1 MAQSKSILFVFV
13 LVTLLISL
21 DPGALPVQA
30 APAPAPLA
38 AGDWPMPYYDSGRT
52 RANQF
57 ETNLYPPIDPTP
69 ASEVRLNDPKIGLPA
84 AVIADGMLFW
94 YDVDQYDVGGDLLV
108 ATDASGQKLWSF
120 GAMPGYRLASA
131 PPVVVGQEV
140 FVLELGSDENY
151 ERVSNVVALDRGTGA
166 FLWSRPTAVSE
177 NQGRIH
183 LPVAVKDGRAYLI
196 WEDWDAYEGYVTAV
210 DARTGQQ
217 FWSTTVDNIGGATA
231 SALAI
236 SGDHLVAL
244 HFSTLVA
251 YNLATGAEVWE
262 VDTQEGVGMV
272 APSDDM
278 LAVGGRV
285 AVANTGR
292 IAAYSAQSGATLWQ
306 DDIDRTLCNS
316 NRLTLASDGD
326 VLAVMG
332 MCNERLVAYDL
343 LTGGERWNVAVPREF
358 GEHWTAI
365 ANGVLYVN
373 GLDTQT
379 NAGYIA
385 AHALASGDLLQRL
398 DQQSF
403 GQNPNGYLTGLA
415 VANGRL
421 YAAMATPSVAKLW
434 DGVLYA
440 WGAGPAGSDDGYL
453 PLFNEDS
460 HADTNPDAASEVA
473 TIRRDG
479 AFGAEIS
486 VAAKIGG
493 LPATLRVYR
502 ADGQLYKEAMG
513 SPNAHGNGFW
523 IVPLE
528 HSAEGYEYQVILADG
543 TELSRRKVVMP
554 SDPGT
559 AVDFI
564 VETSSLAWLAP
575 PATVSVAPHTLQ
587 LALPAGFPAG
597 ETTASLFL
605 QSQGSGYLTVSGE
618 RIGDTIRI
626 LLDENTAINGEF
638 TATAVA
644 RAGMVTA
651 FSPDLNLEID
661 AADLP
666 EVRVDSITA
675 IAPEPNGSNTMARFH
690 FARSRSP
697 VDLSRQAD
705 AQIASVVPDPSGYQV
720 TLWVRTP
727 PENPL
732 DPRTSKWEVGLSGL
746 DAGGNEVDRVTS
758 EIPAA
763 PDGRY
768 VVTRVTQTGTQPIAT
783 LAALGA
789 TLDGASGAAA
799 LGFGPAKIL
808 TCDPP
813 GTPPGTPPGPGKPL
827 KLTDLLSL
835 TVELGATAEYAAG
848 GGASSAAY
856 VQGDAVSGQVQACT
870 EAGVLA
876 GGGVQLGPKVGFG
889 AGITLRGK
897 DHAAPANSG
906 QKFGVALGFGPGS
919 VELSHAVPDN
929 FGDGGYGQFGVA
941 VSVVPSAGLSAGASS
956 YACLPLNGQP
966 EPKCCTG
973 PQCGPQDPNPPPPPG
988 GDHPDDTLSVVL
1000 QNQTTGDPL
1009 AYWRSV
1015 ASLAN
1020 RQGLNEMAAYAQYRY
1035 RDAAYLQEIRGYPAG
1050 TTLSA
1055 QQQRVLRAWES
1066 NRLLGTAAM
1075 LSKRGIIVAQ
1085 TAQIEAQHANVLAN
1099 GYYAEMQK
1107 MLSYYGIP
1115 NRLVA
1120 PDFSPDALSGSLL
1133 VIPTAGLYG
1142 LDADT
1147 TLAARFERFV
1157 ARGGTLL
1164 VMSQPGVNALDVLPG
1179 DWQQVDY
1186 QQDISCYSDAMT
1198 IRQYHP
1204 ILASAFRPKL
1214 TAYVDGYMTAV
1225 PSAAAVLMQRTK
1237 NAQAAFVLAEHGQGR
1252 MLVTNMYDDWGRTVG
1267 QTSPDVRGLFR
1278 DALRWASIGDVVLPD
1293 VRPGSRVTLDVTVT
1307 NLTDTPAHQLQW
1319 LVRDPN
1325 GPLVDSGI
1333 PVAGF
1338 PLGPGETR
1346 PRTVSF
1352 TPGAGALGIWSI
1364 GYQLL
1369 DADGE
1374 VVQGETQ
1381 AGHFIVSNP
1390 PGGLSAMV
1398 GPGDVGGEEAILAS
1412 SATVSLALDRPAY
1425 KPGENVRATLG
1436 IALSDPA
1443 AVGSLRVLVSLGEA
1457 TVEQEVA
1464 APVTQQLVF
1473 DLPADFS
1480 GNGLLFYG
1488 VYEATSGQGLYLN
1501 TRWVQRAG
1509 EAITVVPAAPSYE
1522 PGDTV
1527 TLNISGAYQGKL
1539 FVEGADFARTID
1551 VQGQGSVA
1559 FELPGVLSSG
1569 PVRVSYEDAGSQ
1581 RTARFDIT
1589 GPRVTVSGMKTG
1601 QAVIAAGAEA
1611 VVEARVISD
1620 RALDVRIT
1628 GQMVD
1633 GNNYAFPVDGATHS
1647 LVAGEQTLTMTVPIS
1662 TTTSG
1667 SVRLELA
1674 IADAARTGVVYVEA
1688 HRHFTI
1694 DAPVLQTIRTANGQL
1709 AMGGSQEIL
1718 LDWYSPAARTTR
1730 VTVWLDGSPVFSGS
1744 VELVGG
1750 FQTTSV
1756 RLPPALSAGSHTVYA
1771 EAEWGEDLTTQAA
1784 SIITVASDGIRRI
1797 LLPLILR

>member
-1 MAQSKSILFVFV
+1 MSHRRSIPFVFLI
-13 LVTLLISL
+13 LVTLLVS
-21 DPGALPVQA
+21 PVASALPVPA
-30 APAPAPLA
+30 APGLAPAA
-38 AGDWPMPYYDSGRT
+38 AGDWPMPYYDVGRT
-52 RANQF
+52 RANLF
-57 ETNLYPPIDPTP
+57 EASLYPPLEPTPVSSVRYDDPT
-69 ASEVRLNDPKIGLPA
+69 IGLPA
-84 AVIADGMLFW
+84 AVVADGMLFW

-120 GAMPGYRLASA
+120 SAMPGYRLASA
-131 PPVVVGQEV
+131 PPVVAGQEV

-166 FLWSRPTAVSE
+166 YLWHRPTAVSE
-177 NQGRIH
+177 NQGRIQ
-183 LPVAVKDGRAYLI
+183 LPIAVKDGRAYLT
-196 WEDWDAYEGYVTAV
+196 WEDWDAYEGYITAV
-210 DARTGQQ
+210 DARTGQP

-236 SGDHLVAL
+236 SGDNLIAL

-262 VDTQEGVGMV
+262 VDTLDGVGLV
-272 APSDDM
+272 APADDM

-285 AVANTGR
+285 AVANAGR
-292 IAAYSAQSGATLWQ
+292 ISVHSAQSGATVWQ
-306 DDIDRTLCNS
+306 DDIDWNICYS
-316 NRLTLASDGD
+316 ERLTLASDGA

-332 MCNERLVAYDL
+332 VCDDELVTYDL
-343 LTGGERWNVAVPREF
+343 VTGGERWRAAVRT
-358 GEHWTAI
+358 GGNHWTAI

-373 GLDTQT
+373 GMDLQT
-379 NAGYIA
+379 YLEYIA
-385 AHALASGDLLQRL
+385 AYALTSGELLERIDLHPSNQV
-398 DQQSF
+398 SS
-403 GQNPNGYLTGLA
+403 GNLTGLA

-440 WGAGPAGSDDGYL
+440 WGAGSAGSDDGYL

-460 HADTNPDAASEVA
+460 HADTNPDAASEVSI
-473 TIRRDG
+473 IRRDG

-502 ADGQLYKEAMG
+502 AGGQLYKEAMG

-543 TELSRRKVVMP
+543 TELSRRRIVMP
-554 SDPGT
+554 SDPGP

-564 VETSSLAWLAP
+564 VETSSLAWMAP

-587 LALPAGFPAG
+587 LALPSGFPAG

-605 QSQGSGYLTVSGE
+605 QSPGIGYLTVPGE
-618 RIGDTIRI
+618 RLGDTIRI

-644 RAGMVTA
+644 RAGIVTA

-727 PENPL
+727 PEDPL
-732 DPRTSKWEVGLSGL
+732 DPRTSKWEVGLNGL
-746 DAGGNEVDRVTS
+746 DAAGNEVDRVTS

-768 VVTRVTQTGTQPIAT
+768 VVLSVTQRGTQPIAS
-783 LAALGA
+783 LSALGA
-789 TLDGASGAAA
+789 TLDGAPGAAA

-813 GTPPGTPPGPGKPL
+813 GTPPGPGKPL
-827 KLTDLLSL
+827 KLTDYLSL
-835 TVELGATAEYAAG
+835 TVELGLSAEYAAG
-848 GGASSAAY
+848 GGASAATY

-889 AGITLRGK
+889 AGVNLRGK

-919 VELSHAVPDN
+919 VELSHAVPAN

-941 VSVVPSAGLSAGASS
+941 VSVVPSAGLSAGATS
-956 YACLPLNGQP
+956 YACLPLNGQS

-1000 QNQTTGDPL
+1000 QNETTGDPL
-1009 AYWRSV
+1009 AYWRNV

-1020 RQGLNEMAAYAQYRY
+1020 RQGLNELAAYAQHRY

-1050 TTLSA
+1050 TALSA
-1055 QQQRVLRAWES
+1055 QQQRVVRAWES
-1066 NRLLGTAAM
+1066 NRLLGTASM
-1075 LSKRGIIVAQ
+1075 LSIRGIIVAQ

-1115 NRLVA
+1115 NRLVS
-1120 PDFSPDALSGSLL
+1120 PDFSPDALAGSLL

-1142 LDADT
+1142 LNADT
-1147 TLAARFERFV
+1147 TLAARLERFV
-1157 ARGGTLL
+1157 GRGGTLL
-1164 VMSQPGVNALDVLPG
+1164 VMSQPGVDALDVLPG

-1198 IRQYHP
+1198 ITRYHP
-1204 ILASAFRPKL
+1204 VLASAFEPTL
-1214 TAYVDGYMTAV
+1214 TAYVDGYMTSV
-1225 PSAAAVLMQRTK
+1225 PAAAEVLMQRTK
-1237 NAQAAFVLAEHGQGR
+1237 NAQAAFVLSEYGQGR

-1267 QTSPDVRGLFR
+1267 QSSPEVRGLFR
-1278 DALRWASIGDVVLPD
+1278 DAVRWASTDGATLPD
-1293 VRPGSRVTLDVTVT
+1293 VRPGSPLTL
-1307 NLTDTPAHQLQW
+1307 NLTVGNVVEVATQQVQW

-1325 GPLVDSGI
+1325 GPLVGSGI
-1333 PVAGF
+1333 PIIDLPLQAG
-1338 PLGPGETR
+1338 ESATR
-1346 PRTVSF
+1346 TITF
-1352 TPGAGALGIWSI
+1352 TPGAGTLGIWSI

-1369 DADGE
+1369 GADGQ
-1374 VVQGETQ
+1374 VLQGETQ
-1381 AGHFIVSNP
+1381 AGHFIVSDP
-1390 PGGLSAMV
+1390 PVVLSSTVQADQGAGRQPDGVMSA
-1398 GPGDVGGEEAILAS
+1398 DVG
-1412 SATVSLALDRPAY
+1412 LALDKPAY

-1436 IALSDPA
+1436 IALSDPG
-1443 AVGSLRVLVSLGEA
+1443 AVGSLRVLVSLGETTA
-1457 TVEQEVA
+1457 ERQVPA
-1464 APVTQQLVF
+1464 SASQQLVF

-1501 TRWVQRAG
+1501 TRWVQPAG

-1589 GPRVTVSGMKTG
+1589 GPRVTVAGMRTA
-1601 QAVIAAGAEA
+1601 QPVIAAGAEA
-1611 VVEARVISD
+1611 VVETRVISD

-1688 HRHFTI
+1688 HRYFTI
-1694 DAPVLQTIRTANGQL
+1694 DAPVLQEIRTADGQL
-1709 AMGGSQEIL
+1709 GRDTPNEIL
-1718 LDWYSPAARTTR
+1718 LDWYSPSART
-1730 VTVWLDGSPVFSGS
+1730 VNVGVWLDGAPVFSGPIG
-1744 VELVGG
+1744 LAGG
-1750 FQTTSV
+1750 FQTT
-1756 RLPPALSAGSHTVYA
+1756 RTLLPPGLPAGSHEVYA
-1771 EAEWGEDLTTQAA
+1771 EAGWGDGLTTHA
-1784 SIITVASDGIRRI
+1784 SGIITVEGAGSVR
-1797 LLPLILR
+1797 LFLPLVVR